1 MHTGRI
7 KPLDTVARE
16 EIKQVYGRETLKLLN
31 PREEVEKFLG
41 PDNSSKGKETEWS
54 VEKWGPV
61 GAFLGWTVYPEY
73 WDDQPFILVDY
84 LPLKR
89 LIVAETVA
97 TRLKA
102 IADKTT
108 TPPAEKVKLQKLAS
122 DGEPTTTNLTAFLR
136 DAKLPVEDRTTIAE
150 LAAKLSEEHKW
161 LTPRELDEARITDK
175 GHTHGLLEWA
185 AELDEQQRQFTANPQ
200 SAQRLTEVEKR
211 GSTLPAG

>member
-1 MHTGRI
+1 M
-7 KPLDTVARE
+7 
-16 EIKQVYGRETLKLLN
+16 N

-41 PDNSSKGKETEWS
+41 PDKSSKGKETEWP

-97 TRLKA
+97 TRLKG

-108 TPPAEKVKLQKLAS
+108 TPAEEKVKLQKLAA
-122 DGEPTTTNLTAFLR
+122 DGEATT
-136 DAKLPVEDRTTIAE
+136 RT
-150 LAAKLSEEHKW
+150 
-161 LTPRELDEARITDK
+161 
-175 GHTHGLLEWA
+175 
-185 AELDEQQRQFTANPQ
+185 
-200 SAQRLTEVEKR
+200 
-211 GSTLPAG
+211 